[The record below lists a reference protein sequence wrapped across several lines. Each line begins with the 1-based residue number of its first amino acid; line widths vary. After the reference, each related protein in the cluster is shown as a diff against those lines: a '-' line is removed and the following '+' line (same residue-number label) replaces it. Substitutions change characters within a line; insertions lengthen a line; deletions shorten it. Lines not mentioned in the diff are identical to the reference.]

1 MPTLV
6 LVTVRVTES
15 PRGLF
20 GTMISAL
27 LQEMAAA
34 RMAAKVNIFLIPS
47 PPLPKDRKLHLVKK
61 RKNSDE
67 RLSTGRMMLL
77 RKSPRQKL
85 PEIGKWFVSYSTD
98 YIYYYSAAEHFSL
111 HLPQTKCGSLRVFP
125 ARPLFSSAV
134 HTRFTTSSERNLSPK
149 NHKTQLQNLFL
160 GHSRHELLQI
170 ERLEV
175 SHILGFALRQQTRSR
190 NQH

>member
-6 LVTVRVTES
+6 LLTVRVTES
-15 PRGLF
+15 PRGLL

-34 RMAAKVNIFLIPS
+34 KMAAKVNIFLIPS

-77 RKSPRQKL
+77 RKSPRQKV
-85 PEIGKWFVSYSTD
+85 PEIGKLFVSFSTD
-98 YIYYYSAAEHFSL
+98 YYTITAQRNTFRYTFRKQNADLCVSFRS
-111 HLPQTKCGSLRVFP
+111 SS
-125 ARPLFSSAV
+125 FSSAV
-134 HTRFTTSSERNLSPK
+134 LARCTTFSERKLSPK
-149 NHKTQLQNLFL
+149 NHKNQLQNLFL

-170 ERLEV
+170 EWLEI
-175 SHILGFALRQQTRSR
+175 SHILGFALRQQFRSR

>member
-6 LVTVRVTES
+6 LLTVRVTES

-34 RMAAKVNIFLIPS
+34 KMAAKVNIFLIPS

-77 RKSPRQKL
+77 RKPPRQKL
-85 PEIGKWFVSYSTD
+85 LEIGKLFVSFSTD
-98 YIYYYSAAEHFSL
+98 YIYYSAAEHFSL

-125 ARPLFSSAV
+125 VQLLFISRAYPL
-134 HTRFTTSSERNLSPK
+134 HC
-149 NHKTQLQNLFL
+149 LFRKKPIPEKINYRIFFL
-160 GHSRHELLQI
+160 DTVGTNCFR
-170 ERLEV
+170 
-175 SHILGFALRQQTRSR
+175 
-190 NQH
+190 

>member
-20 GTMISAL
+20 GTTISAL

-34 RMAAKVNIFLIPS
+34 KMAAKVNIFLIPS

-77 RKSPRQKL
+77 RKSPRQKV
-85 PEIGKWFVSYSTD
+85 PEIGKLFVSFSTD
-98 YIYYYSAAEHFSL
+98 YYTITAQRNTFRYTFRKQNADLCVSFQS
-111 HLPQTKCGSLRVFP
+111 SS
-125 ARPLFSSAV
+125 FSSAV
-134 HTRFTTSSERNLSPK
+134 HTRCTAFSERKLSPK
-149 NHKTQLQNLFL
+149 NHKNQLQNLFL

-170 ERLEV
+170 ERLEICHV
-175 SHILGFALRQQTRSR
+175 LGFALRQQFRSW

>member
-34 RMAAKVNIFLIPS
+34 KMAAKVNIFLIPS

-77 RKSPRQKL
+77 RKPPRQKV
-85 PEIGKWFVSYSTD
+85 PEIGKLFVSFSTD

-125 ARPLFSSAV
+125 VQLLFISRAYPLHYLF
-134 HTRFTTSSERNLSPK
+134 RKKPIPEK
-149 NHKTQLQNLFL
+149 NQLQNLFL

-175 SHILGFALRQQTRSR
+175 SHILGFALRQQPRSR

>member
-15 PRGLF
+15 PRDLF
-20 GTMISAL
+20 GTIISAL

-34 RMAAKVNIFLIPS
+34 KMAAKVNIFLIPS

-77 RKSPRQKL
+77 RKPPRQKVS
-85 PEIGKWFVSYSTD
+85 EIGKWFVSFSTD

-111 HLPQTKCGSLRVFP
+111 HLPQRECC
-125 ARPLFSSAV
+125 AYPL
-134 HTRFTTSSERNLSPK
+134 HY
-149 NHKTQLQNLFL
+149 LFRKKPIPEKINYRIFFL
-160 GHSRHELLQI
+160 DTVGTNCFR
-170 ERLEV
+170 
-175 SHILGFALRQQTRSR
+175 
-190 NQH
+190 

>member
-6 LVTVRVTES
+6 LLTVRVTES
-15 PRGLF
+15 PRGLL

-34 RMAAKVNIFLIPS
+34 KMAAKVNIFLIPS

-77 RKSPRQKL
+77 QKSPRQKL
-85 PEIGKWFVSYSTD
+85 PEIGKWFVSFSTD

-111 HLPQTKCGSLRVFP
+111 HLPQTECGSLRVFP
-125 ARPLFSSAV
+125 VQLLFISRAYPLHCLF
-134 HTRFTTSSERNLSPK
+134 PK
-149 NHKTQLQNLFL
+149 ETYPRKTIKINYRIFFL
-160 GHSRHELLQI
+160 DTVGTNCFR
-170 ERLEV
+170 
-175 SHILGFALRQQTRSR
+175 
-190 NQH
+190 

>member
-6 LVTVRVTES
+6 LLTVRVTES

-27 LQEMAAA
+27 FQEMAAVK
-34 RMAAKVNIFLIPS
+34 MAAKVNIFLIPS

-77 RKSPRQKL
+77 RKSPRQKV
-85 PEIGKWFVSYSTD
+85 PEIGKLFVSFSTD
-98 YIYYYSAAEHFSL
+98 YYILLQRSGTFFATPSANRMRIFAC
-111 HLPQTKCGSLRVFP
+111 LPGP
-125 ARPLFSSAV
+125 APFHQPCIPVALPF
-134 HTRFTTSSERNLSPK
+134 SERKLSPK
-149 NHKTQLQNLFL
+149 NHKKQLQNLFL

-175 SHILGFALRQQTRSR
+175 SHILGFALRQQFRSR